1 MEFASR
7 HPLGTGMGGLEMF
20 NNLVESNT
28 HIADIKRR
36 GSFVMATIAVYALLS
51 LAAGVVSIYAYE
63 AHVDNQSLELTSL
76 VTMVPL
82 AETPPKN
89 STPRAAHQPTRTA
102 ANTDNR
108 AQVSMRT
115 IRQSSV
121 TDMTKIPD
129 RIAVTGN
136 NAPPALPNSVIG
148 TRNIEIGGGSNSGS
162 LPFGNN
168 NGTGGTSTASS
179 SGNAITGEAPPE
191 LPRRETKPPQPKLVS
206 LGVIESKVIRK
217 AVPPYPE
224 LAKRARASG
233 PVPVQILLDEQGR
246 VVSARAT
253 AGHPLLR
260 SAAEQAAYQTRFSPT
275 LLSQQPVKVSGVI
288 TFNFVLQ

>member
-1 MEFASR
+1 
-7 HPLGTGMGGLEMF
+7 MF

-36 GSFVMATIAVYALLS
+36 GSFLMATMLAYALVL
-51 LAAGVVSIYAYE
+51 LAAGAASIYAYE
-63 AHVDNQSLELTSL
+63 AHLDNQSLELTAL
-76 VTMVPL
+76 VTMLPVT
-82 AETPPKN
+82 ETPARSSP
-89 STPRAAHQPTRTA
+89 PRAAHQPTRAA
-102 ANTDNR
+102 ANADNT

-121 TDMTKIPD
+121 DDMREIPHEV
-129 RIAVTGN
+129 AVSGN

-148 TRNIEIGGGSNSGS
+148 TRNIEVGGGGSNN

-168 NGTGGTSTASS
+168 SGTGGTSTASS
-179 SGNAITGEAPPE
+179 GGNGITVEAPPE
-191 LPRRETKPPQPKLVS
+191 MPRHETRPPKQLTPVS

-224 LAKRARASG
+224 LAKRARAFG

-260 SAAEQAAYQTRFSPT
+260 LAAEQAAYQTRFSPT
-275 LLSQQPVKVSGVI
+275 LLSNQPVKVSGII